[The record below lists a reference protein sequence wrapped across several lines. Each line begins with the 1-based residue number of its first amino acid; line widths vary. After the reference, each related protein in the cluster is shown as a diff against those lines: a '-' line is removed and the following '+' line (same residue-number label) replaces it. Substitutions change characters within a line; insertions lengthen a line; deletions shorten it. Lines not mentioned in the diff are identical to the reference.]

1 VETELMETVIEII
14 QSYSD
19 ESNLKSLL
27 EFWKR
32 IENVSN
38 DDCLK
43 SFLMGSVYGQCL
55 FLFKSYYKKECL
67 NRKRDFEELIST
79 LLKRLECKLSNIKQV

>member
-1 VETELMETVIEII
+1 METVIEII

-19 ESNLKSLL
+19 ESNLESIL

-43 SFLMGSVYGQCL
+43 SFLMGSVYGQYL
-55 FLFKSYYKKECL
+55 FLFNSYYKKECL
-67 NRKRDFEELIST
+67 SWKRGFEELVST
-79 LLKRLECKLSNIKQV
+79 LLKGLECKLSNIEQV